1 MDKAFC
7 FYYADNLDLLR
18 EMGANI
24 IPFSP
29 INDEKLPENIDGLII
44 EEVT

>member
-1 MDKAFC
+1 
-7 FYYADNLDLLR
+7 
-18 EMGANI
+18 MGANI

-44 EEVT
+44 GGGYPKVYKKTFS